1 MGERGGGVCVGFLKR
16 TRRRDKERYSKHIL
30 FSSSLSSFDFASFF
44 YFIFLFVFLN
54 VIQLSAK
61 ELIV

>member
-1 MGERGGGVCVGFLKR
+1 MCVGFLKR

-44 YFIFLFVFLN
+44 LIFYFFLFVFECN
-54 VIQLSAK
+54 PISSEGADCVDD
-61 ELIV
+61 V